1 VRREVVTL
9 SNANP
14 VEFAGRG
21 PGFYDS
27 NTDAEGGLKL
37 VDMKRPVSVSSTVSV
52 RCECGVKTVLVNG
65 AESTTCPACGKTVEA
80 KK

>member
-1 VRREVVTL
+1 MAD
-9 SNANP
+9 ANP
-14 VEFAGRG
+14 VQMAGR
-21 PGFYDS
+21 PAGFYGGP
-27 NTDAEGGLKL
+27 EGGLKP
-37 VDMKRPVSVSSTVSV
+37 VDMKSPVSVSSTVSV